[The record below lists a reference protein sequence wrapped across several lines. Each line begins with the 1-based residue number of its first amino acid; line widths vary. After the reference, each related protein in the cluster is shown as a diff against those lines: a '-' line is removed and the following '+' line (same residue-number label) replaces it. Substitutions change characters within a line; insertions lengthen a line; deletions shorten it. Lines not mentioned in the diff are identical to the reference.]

1 MMGRIGLWEL
11 SEKALDETLSKYSKA
26 MTENSVAWVFCKIC
40 EEVDNLTIDRHD
52 DMCRT
57 FCPLYPTEWCRNEP
71 LYSRLFKKTRYEKQ
85 WITDINNYLWWITTE
100 LELMRSDYEKH
111 WSIGF

>member
-1 MMGRIGLWEL
+1 MGRIGLWEL

-57 FCPLYPTEWCRNEP
+57 FCPLYPMEWCRNEP

>member
-26 MTENSVAWVFCKIC
+26 MTENSVAWIFCKIC

-52 DMCRT
+52 DMCRM
-57 FCPLYPTEWCRNEP
+57 F
-71 LYSRLFKKTRYEKQ
+71 
-85 WITDINNYLWWITTE
+85 
-100 LELMRSDYEKH
+100 
-111 WSIGF
+111 